1 MNGLKYDLKLNFIE
15 ETNVFQI
22 VKNVMN
28 LYFFRVLLT
37 CLLYNIY
44 CVSFE
49 NQRSEV
55 KYV

>member
-28 LYFFRVLLT
+28 QKPFGLSLQILL
-37 CLLYNIY
+37 
-44 CVSFE
+44 
-49 NQRSEV
+49 SEIELH
-55 KYV
+55 